1 MVIGT
6 TVDKEVMVSGI
17 DFEVVSIKERGLEE
31 GKSFYFKILYS
42 EHTFNLHECVYIGKH
57 T

>member
-1 MVIGT
+1 
-6 TVDKEVMVSGI
+6 MVSGI
-17 DFEVVSIKERGLEE
+17 DLEVVSIKERGLEE

-42 EHTFNLHECVYIGKH
+42 EHTFNLHECVNTGKH